1 MNPDE
6 YFRDKT
12 VRIITGA
19 NQGGSYDAFSRFV
32 AAAAEHYFPQGTTFD
47 VENIRGAAQYYG
59 LRATLDSEP
68 DGLTLGVVNSRWLQ
82 RQAIV
87 GDIPNFDFDEIQIL
101 GSPTF
106 TVPEDAYCVDRSVAA
121 SWQEVLDLGRPL
133 RIGTYEPGTEPAVEF
148 MAANGGPFQVIY
160 GYSGTTDTMEA
171 FDRRELDLINRC
183 GRDAVRALF
192 PWWIDQGRLVPLFYV
207 KRPFDT
213 GYLANLGHTGPLP
226 SILELP
232 GLDLDAAQRT
242 RLEALQANLLLSGAT
257 RVFILPAGVPDVL
270 REYWQERFDLIMR
283 DRQFIDTIDSEGYV
297 DWYGYASPDEIL
309 GLIRRVQ
316 AFDQD
321 VKAFL
326 YDVSG
331 LDVLDALLQ

>member
-32 AAAAEHYFPQGTTFD
+32 AAAAERYFPQGTTFD

-82 RQAIV
+82 RQAVV

-133 RIGTYEPGTEPAVEF
+133 RIGTSEPGTEPAVEF

-160 GYSGTTDTMEA
+160 GYPGTTDIMEA
-171 FDRRELDLINRC
+171 FDRRELDLSNRC
-183 GRDAVRALF
+183 GPNTVPHLY
-192 PWWIDQGRLVPLFYV
+192 PGWIQEGRLVPLFYV
-207 KRPFDT
+207 LKPLDQR
-213 GYLANLGHTGPLP
+213 YLARLGHTGPLP

-232 GLDLDAAQRT
+232 GLDLDTAQRS
-242 RLEALQANLLLSGAT
+242 RLEALQANLFLSEAT

-270 REYWQERFDLIMR
+270 RDYWQERFDLIMR
-283 DRQFIDTIDSEGYV
+283 DRRFINTIDNEGYV
-297 DWYGYASPDEIL
+297 DSYGYGRPDEIL

-331 LDVLDALLQ
+331 LSVLDAFL